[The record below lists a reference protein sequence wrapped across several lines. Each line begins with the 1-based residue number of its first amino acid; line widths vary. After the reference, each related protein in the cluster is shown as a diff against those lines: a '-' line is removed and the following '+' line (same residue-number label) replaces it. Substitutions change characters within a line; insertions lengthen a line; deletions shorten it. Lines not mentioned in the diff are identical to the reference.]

1 MNKLNRDI
9 TKSIKQIKADM
20 VAEYQKFFKDL
31 KKKGIVVLDD
41 WAWDRPIGRDFN
53 IYGADAKLYMKSL
66 RGNMVTK
73 LGNDE
78 INMLML
84 MEYPDIYTYVTAD
97 ELKNFETVTYPK
109 LYAEWQEDQ
118 KRVRAQKR
126 ADNAKNADKIRAE
139 IDNLQ
144 RQLDS
149 LENADC

>member
-9 TKSIKQIKADM
+9 TKSIQQIKADM
-20 VAEYQKFFKDL
+20 VAKYQKFFKDL

-41 WAWDRPIGRDFN
+41 WAWDRPIDRDFN
-53 IYGADAKLYMKSL
+53 IYGADAKLYVKSL
-66 RGNMVTK
+66 HDNTVTK
-73 LGNDE
+73 FGDNE
-78 INMLML
+78 INTLI
-84 MEYPDIYTYVTAD
+84 EYPDSYVYVTAD
-97 ELKNFETVTYPK
+97 ELKQFETVTYPK

-139 IDNLQ
+139 IADLQ

-149 LENADC
+149 LENTDC

>member
-1 MNKLNRDI
+1 MNKLNREI

-20 VAEYQKFFKDL
+20 IAKYQEFFKDL

-41 WAWDRPIGRDFN
+41 WAWDRPIDRDFN
-53 IYGADAKLYMKSL
+53 IYGADAKLYVKSL
-66 RGNMVTK
+66 RDNTITK
-73 LGNDE
+73 FGDNE
-78 INMLML
+78 INML
-84 MEYPDIYTYVTAD
+84 MEYPDSYVYVTAD
-97 ELKNFETVTYPK
+97 ELKQFETVTYPK

-126 ADNAKNADKIRAE
+126 ADNAKNSDKIRAE
-139 IDNLQ
+139 IAKLQ

>member
-9 TKSIKQIKADM
+9 TKSIQQIKADM
-20 VAEYQKFFKDL
+20 VAKYQKFFKDI
-31 KKKGIVVLDD
+31 KKKGIVVLND
-41 WAWDRPIGRDFN
+41 WAWDRPLNRDFN
-53 IYGADAKLYMKSL
+53 IYGADAKLYVKSL
-66 RGNMVTK
+66 RDNTVTK
-73 LGNDE
+73 FGDNE
-78 INMLML
+78 INTLI
-84 MEYPDIYTYVTAD
+84 EYPDSYVYVTAD
-97 ELKNFETVTYPK
+97 ELKQFETVTYPK

>member
-1 MNKLNRDI
+1 MNKLNREI

-20 VAEYQKFFKDL
+20 VAKYQEFFKDL

-41 WAWDRPIGRDFN
+41 WAWDRPIDRDFN
-53 IYGADAKLYMKSL
+53 IYGADAKLYVKSL
-66 RGNMVTK
+66 RDNTITKFGN
-73 LGNDE
+73 NE
-78 INMLML
+78 INML
-84 MEYPDIYTYVTAD
+84 MEYPDSYVYVTAD
-97 ELKNFETVTYPK
+97 ELKQFETVTYPK

-139 IDNLQ
+139 IAKLQ

-149 LENADC
+149 LENTDC

>member
-1 MNKLNRDI
+1 MNKLNREI

-20 VAEYQKFFKDL
+20 VAKYQEFFKDL

-41 WAWDRPIGRDFN
+41 WAWDRPIDRDFK
-53 IYGADAKLYMKSL
+53 IYGADAKLYVKSL
-66 RGNMVTK
+66 RDNTITKFGN
-73 LGNDE
+73 NE
-78 INMLML
+78 INML
-84 MEYPDIYTYVTAD
+84 MEYPDSYVYVTAD
-97 ELKNFETVTYPK
+97 EIKQFETVTYPK

-139 IDNLQ
+139 ITKLQ

-149 LENADC
+149 LENTDC

>member
-1 MNKLNRDI
+1 MNKLNREI

-20 VAEYQKFFKDL
+20 VAKYQEFFKDL

-41 WAWDRPIGRDFN
+41 WAWNRPIDRDFN

-66 RGNMVTK
+66 RDNTITKFGN
-73 LGNDE
+73 NE
-78 INMLML
+78 INML
-84 MEYPDIYTYVTAD
+84 MEYPDSYVYVTAD
-97 ELKNFETVTYPK
+97 ELKQFETVTYPK

-126 ADNAKNADKIRAE
+126 ADNAKNADKIRAK
-139 IDNLQ
+139 IADLQ

-149 LENADC
+149 LENTDC

>member
-20 VAEYQKFFKDL
+20 VAKYQKLFDDL
-31 KKKGIVVLDD
+31 KKKGVTVLDD
-41 WAWDRPIGRDFN
+41 WAWNRPTFTDFK

-66 RGNMVTK
+66 RDNTVTK
-73 LGNDE
+73 FGNNE
-78 INMLML
+78 INTLI
-84 MEYPDIYTYVTAD
+84 EYPDSYAYVTAD
-97 ELKNFETVTYPK
+97 ELKRFETVTYPK

-118 KRVRAQKR
+118 KRVRAQMR

-139 IDNLQ
+139 IADLQ

-149 LENADC
+149 LENTDC

>member
-1 MNKLNRDI
+1 MNKLNREI
-9 TKSIKQIKADM
+9 TKSIKEIKADM
-20 VAEYQKFFKDL
+20 VAKYQEFFKDL

-41 WAWDRPIGRDFN
+41 WAWNRPIDRDFN

-66 RGNMVTK
+66 RDNTITKFGN
-73 LGNDE
+73 NE
-78 INMLML
+78 INML
-84 MEYPDIYTYVTAD
+84 MEYPDSYVYATAD
-97 ELKNFETVTYPK
+97 ELKQFETVTYPK

-139 IDNLQ
+139 IADLQ

-149 LENADC
+149 LENTDC